1 MAFTLKKEGV
11 KALFFSKLDMRNSIQ
26 QDHDIAKLFENFQK
40 VAKVIN
46 VNVDELKKRDETFI
60 KTLDNHGKRINE
72 LFKITNDLLELFLE
86 LRKEDSEK

>member
-1 MAFTLKKEGV
+1 MRYEIRDT
-11 KALFFSKLDMRNSIQ
+11 RNSIQ

-60 KTLDNHGKRINE
+60 KILDNHGKRINE
-72 LFKITNDLLELFLE
+72 LF
-86 LRKEDSEK
+86 

>member
-1 MAFTLKKEGV
+1 
-11 KALFFSKLDMRNSIQ
+11 MRNSIQ

-40 VAKVIN
+40 FAKVIN

-60 KTLDNHGKRINE
+60 KTLNNHGKRINE

>member
-1 MAFTLKKEGV
+1 
-11 KALFFSKLDMRNSIQ
+11 MRNSIQ

-86 LRKEDSEK
+86 LRKGDSEK

>member
-1 MAFTLKKEGV
+1 
-11 KALFFSKLDMRNSIQ
+11 MRNSIQ

-60 KTLDNHGKRINE
+60 KILDNHGKRINK
-72 LFKITNDLLELFLE
+72 LFKITNDLVELFLE
-86 LRKEDSEK
+86 LRKGDSEK

>member
-1 MAFTLKKEGV
+1 
-11 KALFFSKLDMRNSIQ
+11 MRNSIQ

-60 KTLDNHGKRINE
+60 KILDNHGKRINE
-72 LFKITNDLLELFLE
+72 LFKITDDLVELFLE
-86 LRKEDSEK
+86 LRKGDSEK

>member
-1 MAFTLKKEGV
+1 
-11 KALFFSKLDMRNSIQ
+11 MRNSIQ

-60 KTLDNHGKRINE
+60 KTLDNHGKLIND
-72 LFKITNDLLELFLE
+72 LFKITNDLVELFLE
-86 LRKEDSEK
+86 LRNEDSEK